1 MKKITILVSM
11 MIITTIAFSNGIRK
25 GHQVQVLSVRMS
37 IVHLKLTRE
46 FVGATLEIYSENGE
60 LILSQVVNER
70 KVLIDFDNQKEGIY
84 KIKIMKGAEQ
94 AEINYTNGHS
104 SFRESEYPEPIT
116 IIQGI

>member
-1 MKKITILVSM
+1 MKKITFLLSM
-11 MIITTIAFSNGIRK
+11 MIATTIAFSNGIGK
-25 GHQVQVLSVRMS
+25 GHQVHVLSVRMS
-37 IVHLKLTRE
+37 VAHLKLTRE

-84 KIKIMKGAEQ
+84 KIKIRKGEEQ
-94 AEINYTNGHS
+94 VEVNYINSHS
-104 SFRESEYPEPIT
+104 SFHKSESPEPIT